1 MARFPGTESH
11 SNRSGLTPGEAVRC
25 RRSRAN
31 ADRGLADCRGFLAE
45 VRPGRVSVLLNML
58 GRMVWLESEDVLPEP
73 LPETEALEAL
83 RSVYRLL
90 GGHRIE
96 FDEEEGI
103 TIFTSGFSA
112 EKLEMVRKLMGNRLL
127 GLEVAAHG
135 VHEMGV
141 LLRQTD

>member
-1 MARFPGTESH
+1 
-11 SNRSGLTPGEAVRC
+11 
-25 RRSRAN
+25 
-31 ADRGLADCRGFLAE
+31 
-45 VRPGRVSVLLNML
+45 ML